1 MPASMRAIVMRAHG
15 GPEVLREEDFPD
27 PVPRPGEVL
36 VRVRACAL
44 NHLDLWTRKGGA
56 GRSPA
61 FPHILGNDIAGEIA
75 ALPAPIDGLAAGQRV
90 MLSPGTSCGRCRM
103 CLSGEDNSCRE
114 YRILGAH
121 VHGGYAELVRCPA
134 ANVVPIPDAI
144 AFEDAAAFPLVFLTA
159 WRMLVTRARLARGED
174 VLVWA
179 AGSGVGMAAIQ
190 IAKVL
195 GARVI
200 ATAGSAAKLARARE
214 LGADATIDHH
224 AQDVV
229 AEVRR
234 LTAKKGVEVV
244 VEHTGQQTWERS
256 ILSLAHRGRLVTCG
270 ATTGPEGEDR
280 PAAPVREAAH
290 PDGLVHG
297 QQGRPAGRRA
307 RCSSPAGCGRWCTR
321 SCPWRRRARAHE
333 MMEAS
338 RHFGKIVLKVG

>member
-1 MPASMRAIVMRAHG
+1 MRAIVMRAHG
-15 GPEVLREEDFPD
+15 GPEALGEEEFPD
-27 PVPRPGEVL
+27 PVARPGEIL

-61 FPHILGNDIAGEIA
+61 FPHILGCDIAGEIE
-75 ALPAPIDGLAAGQRV
+75 ALPAPVDGLSVGQRV

-103 CLSGEDNSCRE
+103 CLAGEDSSCRE
-114 YRILGAH
+114 YRIFGAQI
-121 VHGGYAELVRCPA
+121 HGGYAELVRAPM
-134 ANVVPIPDAI
+134 ANVLPIPDAI
-144 AFEDAAAFPLVFLTA
+144 AFESAAAFPLVFLTA
-159 WRMLVTRARLARGED
+159 WRMLVGRARLAPGED

-190 IAKVL
+190 IAKVF

-200 ATAGSAAKLARARE
+200 ATAGSEAKLARARE

-234 LTAKKGVEVV
+234 LTSKKGVEVV

-256 ILSLAHRGRLVTCG
+256 MLSLAHRGRLVTCG
-270 ATTGPEGEDR
+270 ATTGADGKTDLRHLFAKQLTVMGSYMGSKADLLDAAALFFTGRLR
-280 PAAPVREAAH
+280 PVVHEVLPLAEA
-290 PDGLVHG
+290 
-297 QQGRPAGRRA
+297 R
-307 RCSSPAGCGRWCTR
+307 
-321 SCPWRRRARAHE
+321 RAHE
-333 MMEAS
+333 VMEAS
-338 RHFGKIVLKVG
+338 RHFGKIVLQVG